1 MVIFLKMQKL
11 YNLRLISRFFS
22 GRNIKGSISPTLC
35 HIFSISL
42 GPYGESLLNTF
53 VCSFKALRCRSQCR
67 FKRVDVVLVTM
78 NRDMGISKRSNY
90 ASAAARNVSQSA
102 TDRRNGSNA
111 GTFIALFFDYIY
123 CYSSLPT
130 PPVGQPFTRQ

>member
-1 MVIFLKMQKL
+1 MIEKR
-11 YNLRLISRFFS
+11 YEDREIASLISYTPAILVILVFS
-22 GRNIKGSISPTLC
+22 VES
-35 HIFSISL
+35 SL
-42 GPYGESLLNTF
+42 QIDLVAHNCRKLLNTF

-67 FKRVDVVLVTM
+67 FKRVVVVLVTM

-90 ASAAARNVSQSA
+90 PSAAARNVSQST

-111 GTFIALFFDYIY
+111 CTFIALFFDYIY
-123 CYSSLPT
+123 CHSSLPT